1 MHWDCSYLGVL
12 HLKVNYPGLD
22 RNQKASW
29 NFDVALARY
38 VVDSIKVLLLVHAVP
53 GHFFIMTTR
62 FLHSLR
68 L

>member
-1 MHWDCSYLGVL
+1 MT
-12 HLKVNYPGLD
+12 VNYPGLD

-38 VVDSIKVLLLVHAVP
+38 MVDSIKVLLFVPAVP
-53 GHFFIMTTR
+53 GHLFAIATHI
-62 FLHSLR
+62 LHSLR